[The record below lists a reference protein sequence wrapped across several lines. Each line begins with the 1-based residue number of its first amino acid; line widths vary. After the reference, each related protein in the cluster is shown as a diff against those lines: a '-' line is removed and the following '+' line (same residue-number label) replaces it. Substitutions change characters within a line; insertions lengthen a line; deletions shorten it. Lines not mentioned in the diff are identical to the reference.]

1 MTMKMNNN
9 SNILHKCANCPWL
22 NESDTY
28 QCGYGK
34 DIAAWCEKCKC
45 YVCVNGTCVGE
56 DR

>member
-1 MTMKMNNN
+1 MNNN

-22 NESDTY
+22 NESDAY